1 MSVTSSLLPLCSENT
16 VHIISVLFNLL
27 RWFYGPGGGLSWGMF
42 QSCLKKFFK
51 FGVEWNILFN
61 WILLIGGIFQ
71 IFCILAGSLL
81 VLSVVDRE
89 VLKSITTMD
98 LSVLPFSS
106 ISFFMYFEALL
117 FGMYTFRVFVLLV
130 DQSFCHCVM
139 FLFVC
144 SNFLCSI
151 IYFIRPWYSHSLF
164 LTVCMLYLFLFFYFQ
179 PIYVQFE
186 VSFL

>member
-16 VHIISVLFNLL
+16 VHMISVLFNLL

-42 QSCLKKFFK
+42 HSCLKNFFK
-51 FGVEWNILFN
+51 FGVEWNILFH

-81 VLSVVDRE
+81 VYQL
-89 VLKSITTMD
+89 LKERYWSQLQLWIC
-98 LSVLPFSS
+98 LLPFSS
-106 ISFFMYFEALL
+106 VSFFMYFEALL
-117 FGMYTFRVFVLLV
+117 FGVYTFRVFVLLV
-130 DQSFCHCVM
+130 DQSFYHCVM

-144 SNFLCSI
+144 SNFLCSV

-164 LTVCMLYLFLFFYFQ
+164 LTVCMLYLFLFVYFQ
-179 PIYVQFE
+179 SIYVQFE